1 MGPFCRKTLVFGLAL
16 SSEKVSWVRIALALV
31 FKSLLYRRLFVLDA
45 RIRIRQ
51 FFLQPTRLKASG
63 L

>member
-31 FKSLLYRRLFVLDA
+31 FKSLLHRRLFVLGA
-45 RIRIRQ
+45 GIRMR
-51 FFLQPTRLKASG
+51 
-63 L
+63 